1 MPGPARRGHLG
12 LPAAQKRPTVV
23 SRARTLAPT
32 AEALRCRAPGNPRAK
47 TTFRTLKPPDT
58 IRKALGPFKTVS
70 VPPLSLEEPINAADL
85 TEQPATSSGLSEE
98 SDMAKGNKRQAVLQL
113 RSEKRRRK
121 MLEMTARLPWT
132 SAGSSFLEATAVSR
146 LDTVEKYQLEVQQF
160 VEEANRRKVRL
171 TGDVAVDAEVVHRFN
186 SLFAQGHQPNR
197 GEVLLAGLMHFAPE
211 FGRGGYRSLPRSWRA
226 LKGWR
231 LRCPARSRRPWPLG
245 VWCSLAWVMWLQGF
259 PRMGVF

>member
-1 MPGPARRGHLG
+1 MVR
-12 LPAAQKRPTVV
+12 
-23 SRARTLAPT
+23 RARTLAPT
-32 AEALRCRAPGNPRAK
+32 AEALRCKPPTNPRAK
-47 TTFRTLKPPDT
+47 TTFKTLKPPDT
-58 IRKALGPFKTVS
+58 IRKALAPFKAVS
-70 VPPLSLEEPINAADL
+70 VPPPSLEEPINAAEL
-85 TEQPATSSGLSEE
+85 PEQPATSSGSSEE

-186 SLFAQGHQPNR
+186 SLVAQGHQPNR
-197 GEVLLAGLMHFAPE
+197 G
-211 FGRGGYRSLPRSWRA
+211 RSFW
-226 LKGWR
+226 
-231 LRCPARSRRPWPLG
+231 
-245 VWCSLAWVMWLQGF
+245 QD
-259 PRMGVF
+259 

>member
-1 MPGPARRGHLG
+1 
-12 LPAAQKRPTVV
+12 
-23 SRARTLAPT
+23 
-32 AEALRCRAPGNPRAK
+32 
-47 TTFRTLKPPDT
+47 
-58 IRKALGPFKTVS
+58 
-70 VPPLSLEEPINAADL
+70 
-85 TEQPATSSGLSEE
+85 
-98 SDMAKGNKRQAVLQL
+98 MAKGNKRQAVLQL

-171 TGDVAVDAEVVHRFN
+171 TGDAAVDAEVVHQLN
-186 SLFAQGHQPNR
+186 SLLAQGQQPNR
-197 GEVLLAGLMHFAPE
+197 GEVHLAVLTHIANKSGQ
-211 FGRGGYRSLPRSWRA
+211 GGYRSLPHSWRA
-226 LKGWR
+226 PKGWR

-259 PRMGVF
+259 PRMGIF